1 MADLDH
7 SAIRREELHRFP
19 PGDGAEQPFS
29 IATVERAGAFH
40 VRRERRPHTSTLA
53 LVTAG
58 RGWFASGG
66 AAVALRPGMAY
77 ASALGSPMEV
87 RCDPH
92 DPMSVRLLLVQGGA
106 FPRLLEREL
115 GARDGAW
122 PLGNP
127 GECLRLYDL
136 LRDEAREARPLA
148 GRVATALVQALAL
161 TVRRGLDCGPGS
173 SRSRD
178 TFLRARALLEP
189 ATAAPPPLAA
199 VAARLRI
206 TTMHLNRVFRRHA
219 GMPPAAWLRER
230 RLDLAAAR
238 LRDGGAVATVA
249 DQLGWGDPYAFSR
262 AFRRRFGV
270 PPSHWR
276 GGE

>member
-1 MADLDH
+1 MDDLDH

-19 PGDGAEQPFS
+19 GGPAPFS
-29 IATVERAGAFH
+29 VATVQRAGGFH
-40 VRRERRPHTSTLA
+40 VRRARRPHNSSLA

-58 RGWFASGG
+58 RGWFACG
-66 AAVALRPGMAY
+66 AAAIALRPGMAY
-77 ASALGSPMEV
+77 ASSLGSPMEV
-87 RCDPH
+87 RCDPY
-92 DPMSVRLLLVQGGA
+92 DPMTVRLLMVSGDD
-106 FPRLLEREL
+106 FPHMLAREL

-148 GRVATALVQALAL
+148 GRVAAALVQALVL
-161 TVRRGLDCGPGS
+161 TVRRGLDCGPAVSG
-173 SRSRD
+173 SRD
-178 TFLRARALLEP
+178 TFLRARALLEV
-189 ATAAPPPLAA
+189 ATATPPSLAA
-199 VAARLRI
+199 ISARLGI

-219 GMPPAAWLRER
+219 GLPPAAWLRER

-238 LRDGGAVATVA
+238 LRDGTAVATVA
-249 DQLGWGDPYAFSR
+249 ESLGWSDPYAFSR

-270 PPSHWR
+270 PPSRWR